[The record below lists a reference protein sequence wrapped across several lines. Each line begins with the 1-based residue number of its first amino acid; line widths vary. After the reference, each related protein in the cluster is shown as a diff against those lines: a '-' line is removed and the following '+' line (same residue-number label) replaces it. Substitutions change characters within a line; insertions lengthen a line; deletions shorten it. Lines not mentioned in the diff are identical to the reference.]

1 MNHQKDGWKN
11 LYNKIPFEIYI
22 ARLILIYP
30 EVAIEGLNMNNFMDL
45 SSNFK
50 RKLILL
56 LQFSVKFSGIPIL
69 PLTKL
74 FIMRYDKFQLLFYR
88 FGQVVAK

>member
-50 RKLILL
+50 
-56 LQFSVKFSGIPIL
+56 
-69 PLTKL
+69 
-74 FIMRYDKFQLLFYR
+74 
-88 FGQVVAK
+88 